1 MIHQKCPTHSL
12 EAEEGRARWEKA
24 ENNRRRVVTREE
36 EEEEEWRT
44 LDSPGQRRNLPLIII
59 STPFP
64 PIDSN
69 LEKHLE
75 DGWLELV
82 IHRGRVRQR
91 EAGNKNF
98 RRWLII
104 N

>member
-1 MIHQKCPTHSL
+1 MIHQKCHEDSL
-12 EAEEGRARWEKA
+12 EAEEEV
-24 ENNRRRVVTREE
+24 RVVGKGGKQSSSRE
-36 EEEEEWRT
+36 RRA
-44 LDSPGQRRNLPLIII
+44 LDSPGRRNLPLIII